1 MRRIFLIA
9 ISAIFVLQACA
20 PEPVLRLKSQ
30 AEEQQTSYYQGIEY
44 VYQQKDS
51 VEVIVSYY
59 KHSRDLFMMTV
70 EVFNNSNRVVRINPA
85 AFAYKAYEGENPEKV
100 TKFLSMAQAKN
111 PEEKMLAI
119 DMELSRQRADQKA
132 DNTWFFIA
140 QGLTFVGGAT
150 ADTYEEREDAAEQFV
165 ANTIVHQADRE
176 EFHYDQYS
184 LKQQRKVWRLDALR
198 ITDLLPG
205 ENVRGIVFF
214 STNPD
219 AELYDILINLED
231 LQFDF
236 WFRQIKYYP

>member
-1 MRRIFLIA
+1 MKTVLFT
-9 ISAIFVLQACA
+9 ISIVFILQACA

-30 AEEQQTSYYQGIEY
+30 ADEHQTSYYQGVEY
-44 VYQQKDS
+44 VYQQQDS

-59 KHSRDLFMMTV
+59 EHTRNLFAITV
-70 EVFNNSNRVVRINPA
+70 EVFNHSNRIVRINPA
-85 AFAYKAYEGENPEKV
+85 AFAYKAFKGESPDQI
-100 TKFLSMAQAKN
+100 TKFLSLAQAKN

-119 DMELSRQRADQKA
+119 DMELSRQRADQKT

-140 QGLTFVGGAT
+140 QGLTLVGGVA

-165 ANTIVHQADRE
+165 ANTIIHQENRE

-184 LKQQRKVWRLDALR
+184 LKQRRKVWRLDALR
-198 ITDLLPG
+198 MTDLLPG
-205 ENVRGIVFF
+205 ENVRGLVFF

-219 AELYDILINLED
+219 AELYDILISLEN